1 MFEVDP
7 QTTWID
13 PTAGQISALVQSLNT
28 PLVAAGPHPAENV
41 QAWIVSREV
50 AGGSTEV
57 AVYFHLTQANLP
69 VVYRWADGAV
79 PPPQL
84 AYVQEEAL
92 SFCESMGFMMDN
104 LNFGVLSPEARG
116 ELMQTLPPFTR
127 DLSSL
132 VKEMEL
138 VESSTSKKL
147 DPLDDFVRMKQAR
160 AEAGQLGT
168 GEFMSAQGDPVHEA
182 QGDASGPVFD
192 PSVLVDRADAPN
204 LLQPGDEPG
213 DVQIEITE
221 IEGLELLSDPEL
233 VRGVAVSD
241 PPVVRGSIPDPSP
254 VASPRM
260 MREKTPPESMKIF
273 DESDFADPEPALAA
287 APMPREGQIPEAGAI
302 PSEIG
307 GSEMSIDDMLAEV
320 GNAAPGGDDLSSE
333 LDAILDR
340 VEGSNASVAEP
351 AMSANGNG
359 HGSDDISIELSNPGD
374 DDGDDD
380 AMKMF
385 DALVAGDDDPP
396 PPAVVAAPS
405 TMRAP
410 APPPISPT
418 PSRLGRITPVAVPA
432 SEAIRAEAPVSPLES
447 AWMDGGA
454 SIQSNGSGAP
464 GAGSAL
470 RLDIAT
476 DDLARLLAML

>member
-13 PTAGQISALVQSLNT
+13 PTAGPISSLVQSLNT

-41 QAWIVSREV
+41 QAWIVSRV
-50 AGGSTEV
+50 AAGGSSDV
-57 AVYFHLTQANLP
+57 LVYFHLTQANLP

-104 LNFGVLSPEARG
+104 LNFAALSPEARG
-116 ELMQTLPPFTR
+116 ELLQTLPPFTR

-138 VESSTSKKL
+138 VESSSSKKL

-168 GEFMSAQGDPVHEA
+168 GEFMSAQGDPVHEP
-182 QGDASGPVFD
+182 QGDASGPSFD
-192 PSVLVDRADAPN
+192 PSLRVDRADAPN
-204 LLQPGDEPG
+204 MLRPGDEP
-213 DVQIEITE
+213 IEITE
-221 IEGLELLSDPEL
+221 IEGLELLPDPEL
-233 VRGVAVSD
+233 VRGVVASD

-260 MREKTPPESMKIF
+260 VREKTPSESMKIF
-273 DESDFADPEPALAA
+273 DESDFADPELAMAA
-287 APMPREGQIPEAGAI
+287 APIPREGQIPEAGAI

-307 GSEMSIDDMLAEV
+307 GAEMSIDDMLADV

-340 VEGSNASVAEP
+340 VEGSSPSVAEP

-374 DDGDDD
+374 NDDDDD

-396 PPAVVAAPS
+396 PPAVVAPPS

-432 SEAIRAEAPVSPLES
+432 SEAIRADAPVSPLES

-454 SIQSNGSGAP
+454 STQSNGNGASH
-464 GAGSAL
+464 GGSAP